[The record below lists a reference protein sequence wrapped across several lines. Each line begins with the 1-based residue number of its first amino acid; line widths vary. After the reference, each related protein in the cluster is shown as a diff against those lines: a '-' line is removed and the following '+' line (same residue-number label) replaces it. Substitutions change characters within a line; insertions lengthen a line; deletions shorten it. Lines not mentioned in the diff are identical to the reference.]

1 MIRTQIYLN
10 EEQKSTLEKL
20 SEERGVSMAEL
31 IRDAV
36 DRLLKEEKS
45 TNFEIALHESFGIW
59 RNRKE
64 MQDPK
69 KFVRSLREE
78 WQRRE
83 ER

>member
-1 MIRTQIYLN
+1 MIRTQIYLS
-10 EEQKSTLEKL
+10 EEQKRTLVRL

-36 DRLLKEEKS
+36 DRLLQEEKPMG
-45 TNFEIALHESFGIW
+45 FETALKRSFGIW
-59 RNRKE
+59 RNRKDL
-64 MQDPK
+64 QDSK
-69 KFVRSLREE
+69 GFVRSLREE